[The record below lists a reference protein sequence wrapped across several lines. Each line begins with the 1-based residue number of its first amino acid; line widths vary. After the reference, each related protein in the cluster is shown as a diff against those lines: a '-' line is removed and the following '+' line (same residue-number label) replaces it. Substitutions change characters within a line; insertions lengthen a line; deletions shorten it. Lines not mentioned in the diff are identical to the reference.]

1 MPAACKKLINNVEQ
15 CVDENLE
22 GLVAVNP
29 GLQLLEGLRVV
40 VRSDVGPNVVGAGKV
55 SLLSGGGSGHEP
67 AHAGYVGPGML
78 TAAVAGSVFASPP
91 PHSILAGIKAVSAP
105 GSAGVL
111 LIIKNYT
118 GDRLNFGM
126 SAERA
131 KSQLGVK
138 VDMVV
143 VGDDCALAS
152 SDKTAGRRGLCGTL
166 FIHKICGAL
175 SDEGKSLEE
184 IVRVAK
190 DAASNM
196 GTIGL
201 SLTPCS
207 IPGSGSSFQ
216 IADDEM
222 ELGLGVHGEAGV
234 KRTKL
239 VSAKEAVTMM
249 IDHMTNPTNS
259 THLPVKKG
267 DRVACMINNLGG
279 TSMLELNIIAKET
292 IELLE
297 SRGVVVERAYCGTY
311 ITSLEMAGISIT
323 LLHLD
328 DTLRRCLDAP
338 TSAPAWPRPLLPP
351 GAVTRQTPSRM
362 PRETIQTEVIKTGP
376 TMATVGT
383 AEANLLYDCLKL
395 AGERLV
401 AMESKLNELDR
412 ESGDG
417 DCGSTM
423 SRGAQGILASLGS
436 KEKPSL
442 PVSCPG
448 ELALTLAS
456 AAEDTMG
463 GSSGGLYSL
472 FFTAAAVCLQNT
484 VSPTTYCEALNAGIQ
499 SMMKYGGAEPG
510 DRTML
515 DPLHSAWM
523 AWSAALSSQSPVDA
537 FRLAVEAAEKS
548 AEETAKMKAHA
559 GRASYVSADHLN
571 NPDPGARAVAV
582 WMRAVLEALSS

>member
-1 MPAACKKLINNVEQ
+1 MSAACKKLINTVEQ

-40 VRSDVGPNVVGAGKV
+40 VRTDVGPNVVGAGKV

-91 PHSILAGIKAVSAP
+91 PYSILAGIKAVSAP
-105 GSAGVL
+105 GSVGCMVFIA
-111 LIIKNYT
+111 NYT
-118 GDRLNFGM
+118 GDRLNFGL
-126 SAERA
+126 AVERA
-131 KSQLGVK
+131 RHLGLRVG
-138 VDMVV
+138 VV
-143 VGDDCALAS
+143 VIGEDCALATT
-152 SDKTAGRRGLCGTL
+152 DKTAGRRGLTGAL
-166 FIHKICGAL
+166 MVMKICGAL

-184 IVRVAK
+184 IVTVAK
-190 DAASNM
+190 DAASKM

-207 IPGSGSSFQ
+207 IPGSGPSFH

-239 VSAKEAVTMM
+239 VSAKEAVKMM
-249 IDHMTNPTNS
+249 IDHMTNSSNC
-259 THLPVKKG
+259 THLPVKEG

-279 TSMLELNIIAKET
+279 TSMLELNIIAKEA

-297 SRGVVVERAYCGTY
+297 RRGVLVERAYCGTY

-338 TSAPAWPRPLLPP
+338 TTAPAWPHPLLPP
-351 GAVTRQTPSRM
+351 GTLTRQTPVRM
-362 PRETIQTEVIKTGP
+362 PRENIQAQVTKTGP
-376 TMATVGT
+376 KMATIGS
-383 AEANLLYDCLKL
+383 AEASLIFDCLKL

-401 AMESKLNELDR
+401 AAESQLNELDR

-423 SRGAQGILASLGS
+423 ARGAQGILTSLGS
-436 KEKPSL
+436 KDSPNL

-448 ELALTLAS
+448 DLALTLAS

-472 FFTAAAVCLQNT
+472 FFTAASASLQT
-484 VSPTTYCEALNAGIQ
+484 KVSPDAYCEALKAGIQ
-499 SMMKYGGAEPG
+499 TMMKYGGAEPG

-515 DPLHSAWM
+515 DPLHSASQ
-523 AWSAALSSQSPVDA
+523 AWSVALSSHTPLEA

-548 AEETAKMKAHA
+548 AEETAKMKAQA
-559 GRASYVSADHLN
+559 GRASYVSADHLK

-582 WMRAVLEALSS
+582 WFRAVLEALSS

>member
-1 MPAACKKLINNVEQ
+1 MPASCKKLINNVEQ

-40 VRSDVGPNVVGAGKV
+40 VRTDVGPNVVGAGKV

-91 PHSILAGIKAVSAP
+91 PYSILAGIKAVSAP

-143 VGDDCALAS
+143 VGEDCALTS
-152 SDKTAGRRGLCGTL
+152 DDKTAGRRGLCGTL

-184 IVRVAK
+184 IVKVAK
-190 DAASNM
+190 DAASKM

-207 IPGSGSSFQ
+207 IPGSGPSFQ

-239 VSAKEAVTMM
+239 VSAKEAVKMM
-249 IDHMTNPTNS
+249 VDHMTNPSNC

-279 TSMLELNIIAKET
+279 TSMLELNIIAKEA

-351 GAVTRQTPSRM
+351 GAVTRQTPVRM
-362 PRETIQTEVIKTGP
+362 PRETIQAQVTKSGP
-376 TMATVGT
+376 KMASVGS
-383 AEANLLYDCLKL
+383 AEAGLIYDCLKL

-401 AMESKLNELDR
+401 AAESQLNELDR

-423 SRGAQGILASLGS
+423 ARGSQGILASLGS
-436 KEKPSL
+436 KENPNL
-442 PVSCPG
+442 PISCPG

-472 FFTAAAVCLQNT
+472 FFTAASTCLQTT
-484 VSPTTYCEALNAGIQ
+484 VSPNTYCEALNAGIQ
-499 SMMKYGGAEPG
+499 TMMKYGGAEPG

-515 DPLHSAWM
+515 DPLHSASQ
-523 AWSAALSSQSPVDA
+523 AWSAALSSQSPMEA

-548 AEETAKMKAHA
+548 AEETAKMKAQA
-559 GRASYVSADHLN
+559 GRASYVSADHLK
-571 NPDPGARAVAV
+571 NPDPGARAVAL
-582 WMRAVLEALSS
+582 WMRAVLEALSA

>member
-1 MPAACKKLINNVEQ
+1 MSAACKKLINTVEQ

-40 VRSDVGPNVVGAGKV
+40 VRTDVGPNVVGAGKV

-91 PHSILAGIKAVSAP
+91 PYSILAGIKAVSAP
-105 GSAGVL
+105 GS
-111 LIIKNYT
+111 
-118 GDRLNFGM
+118 
-126 SAERA
+126 
-131 KSQLGVK
+131 
-138 VDMVV
+138 
-143 VGDDCALAS
+143 
-152 SDKTAGRRGLCGTL
+152 
-166 FIHKICGAL
+166 
-175 SDEGKSLEE
+175 
-184 IVRVAK
+184 
-190 DAASNM
+190 

-207 IPGSGSSFQ
+207 IPGSGPSFH

-239 VSAKEAVTMM
+239 VSAKEAVKMM
-249 IDHMTNPTNS
+249 IDHMTNSSNC
-259 THLPVKKG
+259 THLPVKEG

-279 TSMLELNIIAKET
+279 TSMLELNIIAKEA

-297 SRGVVVERAYCGTY
+297 RRGVLVERAYCGTY

-338 TSAPAWPRPLLPP
+338 TTAPAWPHPLLPP
-351 GAVTRQTPSRM
+351 GTLTRQTPVRM
-362 PRETIQTEVIKTGP
+362 PRENIQAQVTKTGP
-376 TMATVGT
+376 KMATIGS
-383 AEANLLYDCLKL
+383 AEASLIFDCLKL

-401 AMESKLNELDR
+401 AAESQLNELDR

-423 SRGAQGILASLGS
+423 ARGAQGILTSLGS
-436 KEKPSL
+436 KDSPNL

-448 ELALTLAS
+448 DLALTLAS

-472 FFTAAAVCLQNT
+472 FFTAASASLQT
-484 VSPTTYCEALNAGIQ
+484 KVSPDAYCEALKAGIQ
-499 SMMKYGGAEPG
+499 TMMKYGGAEPG

-515 DPLHSAWM
+515 DPLHSASQ
-523 AWSAALSSQSPVDA
+523 AWSVALSSHTPLEA

-548 AEETAKMKAHA
+548 AEETAKMKAQA
-559 GRASYVSADHLN
+559 GRASYVSADHLK

-582 WMRAVLEALSS
+582 WFRAVLEALSS

>member
-105 GSAGVL
+105 GS
-111 LIIKNYT
+111 
-118 GDRLNFGM
+118 
-126 SAERA
+126 
-131 KSQLGVK
+131 
-138 VDMVV
+138 
-143 VGDDCALAS
+143 
-152 SDKTAGRRGLCGTL
+152 
-166 FIHKICGAL
+166 
-175 SDEGKSLEE
+175 
-184 IVRVAK
+184 
-190 DAASNM
+190 